1 MNAELISAL
10 NQLEYERGI
19 SKDVLLDAIEAALTA
34 AYKRDAGSSQ
44 EVRVQIDRQT
54 GATQVYSL
62 RRIVETVEDPAQQ
75 ISLEDAR
82 EKNRKYQLGDM
93 YESCVTPKEF
103 GRIAAQTAKQ
113 IMVQRIREAE
123 RGMIYDEFSQKEN
136 EVVNAVV
143 QRVEKNNVFVQMGKT
158 EGFLPPSERMEGERY
173 YPNDRIKVYVV
184 EVRKTTRGP
193 QIIVSRS
200 HPGLVKRLFEIEV
213 PEIQSGAVQIWGI
226 SREAGQ
232 RTKMAVFS
240 REAEVDP
247 IGACVGQRG
256 VRVERVVEELRSEK
270 IDIIKWSP
278 DTIEFIANAL
288 SPARVV
294 MVQLLENE
302 RIAKV
307 IVPDNQLSLAIGKEG
322 QNARL
327 AAKLTGWKIDIK
339 SQTQSMDMIDEM
351 DDEDERDGAEASG
364 ADEIDGMEEIEF

>member
-19 SKDVLLDAIEAALTA
+19 SKDVLLEAIEAALTA
-34 AYKRDAGSSQ
+34 AYKRNAGSSQ

-62 RRIVETVEDPAQQ
+62 RRVVETVEDPAQQ
-75 ISLEDAR
+75 ISLEEAQK
-82 EKNRKYQLGDM
+82 KNRKYQVGDM

-143 QRVEKNNVFVQMGKT
+143 QRVERNNVFVQMGKT

-184 EVRKTTRGP
+184 EVRKTNRGP

-213 PEIQSGAVQIWGI
+213 PEIQSGVVQIWGI

-240 REAEVDP
+240 KEAEVDP
-247 IGACVGQRG
+247 IGACVGQKG
-256 VRVERVVEELRSEK
+256 VRVERVVEELRGEK

-278 DTIEFIANAL
+278 DAIEFIANAL

-339 SQTQSMDMIDEM
+339 SQTQSMDMIDEIS
-351 DDEDERDGAEASG
+351 DEDERNDTEASG
-364 ADEIDGMEEIEF
+364 LDEIDGMEGSDF